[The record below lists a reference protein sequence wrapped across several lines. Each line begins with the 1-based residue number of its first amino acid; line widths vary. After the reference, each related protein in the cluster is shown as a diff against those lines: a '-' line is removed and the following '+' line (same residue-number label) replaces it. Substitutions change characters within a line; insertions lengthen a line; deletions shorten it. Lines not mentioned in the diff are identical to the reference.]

1 MKKLIKLSVAILC
14 VVMMV
19 TGCNGDLI
27 VKKASKRRAS
37 TGTSWTVMIYMSGS
51 SLEEEYNRAGEV
63 LNSLSYD
70 LPENVN
76 VIVETGGCGKWNI
89 EGIPTDKL
97 CDFEVQ
103 KNGIRL
109 IGEYPIENM
118 GKASTYSA
126 FLNRTI
132 KNYSAQKYIS
142 VIWGEG
148 GGPLAGVAQ
157 DSLYENDSLTPSE
170 IAQAIASTETKL
182 DLIGFD
188 SGMMANLETATALV
202 PYVDY
207 MVASED
213 IMSYAGWDYRG
224 LFGLISENP
233 DSSVIEVGQEICDG
247 IKNIAWK
254 EDKDRVLVSVID
266 LADITKLM
274 QDFDSTTREMTSV
287 TEDIDRLRGVTS
299 RLDMAEYMGGKTKWE
314 GYSNLVDLK
323 SFTDRLYD
331 AFKFDRTNIN
341 RSISKA
347 VVYKTTGTLH
357 KDSCGISVYYPKDRN
372 SKKINEYKKIC
383 TSLGYKEFIDK
394 IIDDDAINRDFN
406 YNETSSWQVYSDTL
420 QSASVKA
427 EADLNG
433 KYLLYATNPQIIKST
448 GVNLYKYDEK
458 KGIYLYLTTDFNTSY
473 NNAIN
478 AYEYKLTNK
487 QLELNGIPVSSYL
500 VNVDGDTR
508 IYSIPVIYEDEIS
521 SVRVEMNE
529 KEKNNEYRVLGIW
542 DGEDSSSGSV
552 RRRYNIPGVRD
563 KITPIF
569 ETYGEGGKKYVKG
582 KELTLVFGGLNVKEK
597 ALSDG
602 EYLISYAVEDIY
614 GKLSESNT
622 ANVKAIKGKMQILK

>member
-1 MKKLIKLSVAILC
+1 MKKLIKLSVAVLCAVMIL
-14 VVMMV
+14 
-19 TGCNGDLI
+19 TGCSGDLI

-51 SLEEEYNRAGEV
+51 SMEEEYNRASEV

-76 VIVETGGCGKWNI
+76 VIVETGGCEKWNI
-89 EGIPTDKL
+89 EGIPENKI

-109 IGEYPIENM
+109 ISEHSMENM

-126 FLNRTI
+126 FLNRAI
-132 KNYSAQKYIS
+132 KNYPAQKYIS

-148 GGPLAGVAQ
+148 GGPLLGVAQ
-157 DSLYENDSLTPSE
+157 DSVYKNDSLTPSE

-188 SGMMANLETATALV
+188 SGMMANLETAAALV
-202 PYVDY
+202 PYADY

-213 IMSYAGWDYRG
+213 IMPYAGWDYKG
-224 LFGLISENP
+224 LFGFVSENP
-233 DSSVIEVGQEICDG
+233 DASVIEVGQEICGG

-254 EDKDRVLVSVID
+254 EDEDRVMVSVID

-274 QDFDSTTREMTSV
+274 QDFESATRVMTSA

-323 SFTDRLYD
+323 SFADGLYD
-331 AFKFDRTNIN
+331 VLKFDRTNIN

-347 VVYKTTGTLH
+347 VVYKTSGQLH
-357 KDSCGISVYYPKDRN
+357 KDSCGISVYYPKDRDAE
-372 SKKINEYKKIC
+372 KINEYKKIC

-394 IIDDDAINRDFN
+394 IIDNDALKRDFN
-406 YNETSSWQVYSDTL
+406 YIETASWQVYSDIL
-420 QSASVKA
+420 QNSSITA

-433 KYLLYATNPQIIKST
+433 KYLLYATNPEILKST

-458 KGIYLYLTTDFNTSY
+458 KGIYLYLTTDFDTSY
-473 NNAIN
+473 NNTIN
-478 AYEYKLTNK
+478 AYEHKLTNK

-500 VNVDGDTR
+500 VNVYGNTR
-508 IYSIPVIYEDEIS
+508 IYSIPVIYEGEIS
-521 SVRVEMNE
+521 SVRVEMTENE
-529 KEKNNEYRVLGIW
+529 KSNEYRVLGIW
-542 DGEDSSSGSV
+542 GGEDPSNGFAK
-552 RRRYNIPGVRD
+552 RRYKLPGVGD
-563 KITPIF
+563 KITPIY
-569 ETYGEGGKKYVKG
+569 ETYGESGKKYVKG

-597 ALSDG
+597 SLSDG
-602 EYLISYAVEDIY
+602 EYLLSYTAEDIY
-614 GKLSESNT
+614 GKFSESNT
-622 ANVKAIKGKMQILK
+622 TNVKAIKGKMQILK